1 MTWSFKILKRSFEY
15 GRLGLIQIYLVYEF
29 IYFIIK
35 WKIKC
40 TKKDNIYIYIYIY
53 ILQENT
59 KSDLKEN
66 WTSNKHQLGQQKSS
80 KG

>member
-1 MTWSFKILKRSFEY
+1 MKNKMYKEGQYT
-15 GRLGLIQIYLVYEF
+15 
-29 IYFIIK
+29 
-35 WKIKC
+35 
-40 TKKDNIYIYIYIY
+40 Y